1 MQGISKI
8 SCDESSKNF
17 LASSLQMI
25 EKRSMTIRVRE
36 SLADSADG
44 TPELASASES
54 SNDSGKQPEV
64 CFG

>member
-44 TPELASASES
+44 TPQQ
-54 SNDSGKQPEV
+54 DSQPQLTHRQL
-64 CFG
+64 